1 MSTARVAVLTPVGRG
16 AIASLV
22 VDGSAGL
29 LDWHR
34 LFAAANRRPLAEQDI
49 GRICFGRWGDGRDG
63 LPSEEIVVC
72 RIGPERTELHCHG
85 GSAAVARILADLAE
99 AGVSRCE
106 WTELIEVIEVM
117 DGPVGRPARRF
128 EIEVAQALA
137 AATTWRTAGIL
148 LDQQAGVL
156 RQALKRLETVGWD
169 QRERLAGMLAELL
182 GWSGLGR
189 QLEKPP
195 TVVLAG
201 APNVGK
207 SSLLNALLG
216 FGRAIVWDE
225 PGTTRD
231 VISGDTAFEGW
242 PVRLAD
248 TAGLRVTDDEIESVG
263 IEHARRE
270 LEGADLVVLVVDR
283 SRSVDEGVRRLIDE
297 LSDGLVVANKS
308 DLRDATL
315 GVLPQQALAVSALSG
330 EGVDRLAAAILGR
343 LVPEVPEPGT
353 AVPVS
358 SRMVECLQAADL
370 AVSAEDEVG
379 FREALAE
386 AIG

>member
-106 WTELIEVIEVM
+106 WTELIEVIEVT

-182 GWSGLGR
+182 EWSGLGR

-201 APNVGK
+201 PPNVGK

-270 LEGADLVVLVVDR
+270 LEGADLVVLVIDR
-283 SRSVDEGVRRLIDE
+283 SRSVDEGVRRLMDE
-297 LSDGLVVANKS
+297 LGDGLVVANKS
-308 DLRDATL
+308 DLPDAS
-315 GVLPQQALAVSALSG
+315 GGGLPQQALVVSALSG

-370 AVSAEDEVG
+370 AVSAEDEIG

>member
-1 MSTARVAVLTPVGRG
+1 MPIPLVAIVGR
-16 AIASLV
+16 
-22 VDGSAGL
+22 
-29 LDWHR
+29 
-34 LFAAANRRPLAEQDI
+34 
-49 GRICFGRWGDGRDG
+49 
-63 LPSEEIVVC
+63 
-72 RIGPERTELHCHG
+72 
-85 GSAAVARILADLAE
+85 
-99 AGVSRCE
+99 
-106 WTELIEVIEVM
+106 
-117 DGPVGRPARRF
+117 
-128 EIEVAQALA
+128 
-137 AATTWRTAGIL
+137 
-148 LDQQAGVL
+148 
-156 RQALKRLETVGWD
+156 
-169 QRERLAGMLAELL
+169 
-182 GWSGLGR
+182 
-189 QLEKPP
+189 
-195 TVVLAG
+195 
-201 APNVGK
+201 PNVGK

-270 LEGADLVVLVVDR
+270 LEGADLVVLVIDR
-283 SRSVDEGVRRLIDE
+283 SRSVDEGVRRLMDE
-297 LSDGLVVANKS
+297 LGDGLVVANKS
-308 DLRDATL
+308 DLPDAS
-315 GVLPQQALAVSALSG
+315 GGGLPQQALVVSALSG

>member
-1 MSTARVAVLTPVGRG
+1 MSTARVAVLTPAGRG

-34 LFAAANRRPLAEQDI
+34 LFAAANRRPLAEQDV
-49 GRICFGRWGDGRDG
+49 GRICFGHWGDGRDG

-72 RIGPERTELHCHG
+72 RIGLERTELHCHG
-85 GSAAVARILADLAE
+85 GSAAVARILEDLAE

-106 WTELIEVIEVM
+106 WTELIELT

-182 GWSGLGR
+182 EWSGLGR

-201 APNVGK
+201 PPNVGK

-270 LEGADLVVLVVDR
+270 LEGADLVVLVIDR
-283 SRSVDEGVRRLIDE
+283 SRSVDEGVRRLMDE
-297 LSDGLVVANKS
+297 LGDGLVVANKS
-308 DLRDATL
+308 DLPDAS
-315 GVLPQQALAVSALSG
+315 GGGLPQQALVVSALSG